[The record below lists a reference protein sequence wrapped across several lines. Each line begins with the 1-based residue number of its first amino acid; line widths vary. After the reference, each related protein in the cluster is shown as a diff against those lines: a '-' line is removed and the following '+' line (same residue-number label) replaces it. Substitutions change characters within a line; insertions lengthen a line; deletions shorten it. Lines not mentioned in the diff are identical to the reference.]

1 MQKYGFYLT
10 RTNPHHFLL
19 HFQMKRHSTPD
30 ETPFLPPALFRKA
43 HGLNA
48 VALMSFLTGDIEEK
62 WKEID
67 DKRTKKFGRYCRK
80 SLSLQHKVLNFYKH
94 YYLQTSKKQK
104 DYGLSRENDDELWYS
119 RGQLH

>member
-30 ETPFLPPALFRKA
+30 ETPFLPWALFRKA

-48 VALMSFLTGDIEEK
+48 VALMSFLKGDMEEE
-62 WKEID
+62 WREID
-67 DKRTKKFGRYCRK
+67 DKRIKKFGRY
-80 SLSLQHKVLNFYKH
+80 
-94 YYLQTSKKQK
+94 
-104 DYGLSRENDDELWYS
+104 
-119 RGQLH
+119 